1 MSSPYTS
8 PELEQANIKLSRPLR
23 KCIIT
28 GEIADKAVLIR
39 FVASPD
45 GELVADTG
53 NKLGGRGVWVSAV
66 RETIGQA
73 ISGNQFSRH
82 LKQTVRI
89 SDNFLDNLNRRLAD
103 QLIARL
109 SMMRKVG
116 LLVAGSGKLRSQ
128 ALLSGLLIGDDAS
141 PREAQKLISSCRPD
155 WIEKGIPSA
164 WLGQISGR
172 TSVAYAGVLRSAS
185 LAEGQLETLLR
196 IELRRWRG
204 IAKADNGI

>member
-8 PELEQANIKLSRPLR
+8 SELEQHNTKLFRPQR

-28 GEIADKAVLIR
+28 GEIADKAGLSR

-45 GELVADTG
+45 GELVAETG
-53 NKLGGRGVWVSAV
+53 NKLGGRGVWVSAD
-66 RETIGQA
+66 RKTIDQA

-82 LKQTVRI
+82 LKRTVRI
-89 SDNFLDNLNRRLAD
+89 SDNFLDNLDRRLAD

-116 LLVAGSGKLRSQ
+116 ALVVGGGKLRSQ

-141 PREAQKLISSCRPD
+141 LRETQKLISSCRPD
-155 WIEKGIPSA
+155 WIEKGVPSV
-164 WLGQISGR
+164 WLGQVSGS
-172 TSVAYAGVLRSAS
+172 TSVAYAGVLRLASSA
-185 LAEGQLETLLR
+185 ERRLETLFRTCL
-196 IELRRWRG
+196 LYTSD
-204 IAKADNGI
+204 AADEV

>member
-8 PELEQANIKLSRPLR
+8 PELEQANIKLSRPQR

-66 RETIGQA
+66 RETIDQA

-82 LKQTVRI
+82 LKQPVQI
-89 SDNFLDNLNRRLAD
+89 NDNFLDNLDRRLAD

-116 LLVAGSGKLRSQ
+116 VLVVGGGKLRSQ

-141 PREAQKLISSCRPD
+141 PRETQKLISSCRPD
-155 WIEKGIPSA
+155 WIEKGVPSV
-164 WLGQISGR
+164 WLGQVSGS
-172 TSVAYAGVLRSAS
+172 TSVAYAGVFRADSSA
-185 LAEGQLETLLR
+185 EQRLETLFR
-196 IELRRWRG
+196 KELRRWQG
-204 IAKADNGI
+204 VAKANDKR